1 MGFGDKD
8 THPKYQG
15 QVKDGERKGLGVIF
29 DRFGSKYVGSWKDG
43 FHWNEIFYDKN
54 GKVEIKIGEWKTNKP

>member
-15 QVKDGERKGLGVIF
+15 QVKDGEPNDLGVIF
-29 DRFGSKYVGSWKDG
+29 DRFGSKYVGSW
-43 FHWNEIFYDKN
+43 
-54 GKVEIKIGEWKTNKP
+54 